1 MPSRR
6 RFLATS
12 TAVGTAAL
20 AGCSALPFGDDS
32 VPLGEDYPVGEYAT
46 ASSGWSTYR
55 RDGANT
61 ACASD
66 ASPVDDPSIEWE
78 SPRFPSVHLTQ
89 SRTLTVDG
97 ATVYTGG
104 EAVHAFDLLSGEEVW
119 AEEDVLP
126 SIAAPDVYDGVAWT
140 RAAAEDSAAASL
152 TADTSTVVGLDAGDG
167 EVVGRREFA
176 TDIHGQPSVAGR
188 TPYLVAETVDG
199 GVAGTLVDEAES
211 DPMRSGT
218 WHRDVFADGAFDPA
232 TTREVAVTS
241 YTGEVY
247 RFAAHGYAVWRTDLR
262 RRPRSSPV
270 VGATRL
276 YVATEHGAVA
286 LDRETGAVDWEYA
299 GVEVDEDA
307 TPGRAE
313 TGVRWSA
320 VAFDGARLFLSGP
333 KSLHAVSA
341 KTGERLWRHEFDE
354 TPTALPAVGGDRV
367 YVGTDTEVHAL
378 DVEGAHQ
385 WEFDLDDPV
394 GETLA
399 VTDGRLFTLVSRGR
413 ENEVAVVALV

>member
-6 RFLATS
+6 RFLAAS
-12 TAVGTAAL
+12 TAVATTGL
-20 AGCSALPFGDDS
+20 AGCSALPVGDES
-32 VPLGEDYPVGEYAT
+32 VPLGDDYPDSDDVPTEG
-46 ASSGWSTYR
+46 GWSASR

-61 ACASD
+61 AYAGD
-66 ASPVDDPSIEWE
+66 VSPVEDPSVEWE
-78 SPRFPSVHLTQ
+78 SPRFASVQRTP

-104 EAVHAFDLLSGEEVW
+104 EAVHAFDLLSGEAVW

-140 RAAAEDSAAASL
+140 RAESEHS
-152 TADTSTVVGLDAGDG
+152 TGSGSGADTSTVVGLDAGDG

-199 GVAGTLVDEAES
+199 GVAGVAVDESENDALRPE
-211 DPMRSGT
+211 T
-218 WHRDVFADGAFDPA
+218 WHHDLFADGAFDPA
-232 TTREVAVTS
+232 TTRQVAVTS
-241 YTGEVY
+241 YAGEVY
-247 RFAAHGYAVWRTDLR
+247 RFAAHGYPVWRTDLR

-286 LDRETGAVDWEYA
+286 LDRETGALDWEYA
-299 GVEVDEDA
+299 GVGVDADA
-307 TPGRAE
+307 TANREE
-313 TGVRWSA
+313 TGVQRSA

-354 TPTALPAVGGDRV
+354 AVTALPAVGGGRV

-378 DVEGAHQ
+378 DVDGTHQ
-385 WEFDLDDPV
+385 WAFDVEDPI

-399 VTDGRLFTLVSRGR
+399 VTDGRLLTLANRGR
-413 ENEVAVVALV
+413 DSDVVVVSLA